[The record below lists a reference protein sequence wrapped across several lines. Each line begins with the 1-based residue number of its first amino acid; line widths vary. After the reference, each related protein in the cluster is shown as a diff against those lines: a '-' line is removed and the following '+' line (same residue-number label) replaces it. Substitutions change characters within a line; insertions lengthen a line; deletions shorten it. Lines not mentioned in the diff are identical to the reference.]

1 MAIVGNSYSSLSDRD
16 FFKGNFVAYDHVTK
30 TTREIREEELDAPI
44 IFWGESHRTT
54 ILPELQCETVR
65 RLAGKASCCVN
76 LESLKPGEIIK
87 KVPGWES
94 LPDNITFQGSD
105 VRCSATS
112 EEYMTAT
119 ALARQWYLSFR
130 KRKEAYEVMFREWGK
145 RVEEAR
151 ANHVPLASVISTL
164 IPPTSVEELE
174 QEVAKGSY
182 KDVTL
187 QYELRKSNEKL
198 AREVIEASC
207 KFSKVIA
214 IWGSAHFV
222 LGDNIFERL
231 NQLQKRY
238 LILLPNL
245 ARDEEVSL
253 ELKWQRYKFEPLSL
267 TTHNGCEV
275 LKIPQIL
282 RSFFHP
288 EISLVMPP
296 IPSPHKVNSLQL
308 LEECKAK
315 GDRLE
320 FTPSDAVPLCFT
332 GMSAND
338 LLDIKDAIQ
347 FHPKSDKRVALPHFH
362 LCVAK
367 ALNNLLLLGN
377 RSLKV
382 VQMDNFKVTPEISHH
397 EWPSLQFI
405 STGSPLIL
413 EITTGS
419 SIGSAAHLLRD
430 MIRYGVDFEMQPQS
444 SIVFTDITPAEL
456 IEIGQDPRSRLF
468 AWLSGRA
475 PAGAVMEADG
485 QIDVAAHVYQNGID
499 PEPKIG
505 LWLVTTEGFKIRLK
519 NKVNP

>member
-16 FFKGNFVAYDHVTK
+16 FFKGNLVAYDHVTK

-44 IFWGESHRTT
+44 IFWGESHRTA
-54 ILPELQCETVR
+54 ILPELQCETLR

-76 LESLKPGEIIK
+76 LEGLKPGEVIK
-87 KVPGWES
+87 KMPGWES

-112 EEYMTAT
+112 EEYMTGT
-119 ALARQWYLSFR
+119 ALAQEWYASFR

-145 RVEEAR
+145 RIEEAR
-151 ANHVPLASVISTL
+151 ANHASLASVIATL
-164 IPPTSVEELE
+164 IRPPSVEDLE
-174 QEVAKGSY
+174 QEVARGSF

-187 QYELRKSNEKL
+187 LYKLRESNEKL
-198 AREVIEASC
+198 AEEVIAASS
-207 KFSKVIA
+207 KFSKVMA

-222 LGDNIFERL
+222 LGDKIFEKL

-238 LILLPNL
+238 LILLPNRAL
-245 ARDEEVSL
+245 DEEVSL
-253 ELKWQRYKFEPLSL
+253 ELKWQSYKFEPLSL

-288 EISLVMPP
+288 EISLVMSP
-296 IPSPHKVNSLQL
+296 IPSPRKVNSLQL

-320 FTPSDAVPLCFT
+320 FAPSDAVPLCFT
-332 GMSAND
+332 GMSTND
-338 LLDIKDAIQ
+338 LLDIEDAIQ

-382 VQMDNFKVTPEISHH
+382 VQMDNFKVSPDISHH
-397 EWPSLQFI
+397 EWPSLEFV
-405 STGSPLIL
+405 STGSPLVL

-419 SIGSAAHLLRD
+419 SIGSAAHLLAD

-444 SIVFTDITPAEL
+444 NIVFTDITPAEL
-456 IEIGQDPRSRLF
+456 IEIVKDPASRLL
-468 AWLSGRA
+468 AWLSLRA

-485 QIDVAAHVYQNGID
+485 QIDVGAHVYQNGID

-505 LWLVTTEGFKIRLK
+505 LWLMTTEGFKIRLK
-519 NKVNP
+519 NRPQP